1 MTRMSSQVMAVTCGA
16 VLFAVVLSGVLAS
29 GLIRNAYD
37 GQAKAVLHRE
47 ALLTARLV
55 EDRATTAATRAGRPA
70 ALVLAGAGVQA
81 VRVRAKGTV
90 VGAAAG
96 LVSGDQTDVS
106 AAAQGRS
113 VQGSRTIA
121 GVRYLV
127 DVEPVDGGGGVL
139 LLQKASDARAVT
151 RGVVW
156 RFVLALLVGLLTAAL
171 LAGLLARRLTRPLAG
186 AALAAQ
192 RLATG
197 ERDVRL
203 AEDGPTEVTAV
214 ASSLNSLATSLATS
228 EGRQRE
234 FLLSISHELRTPLTA
249 IKGFAEAL
257 ADRVSTGDA
266 AVAAGRTIEAEANR
280 LQRLVS
286 DLLDLARLAA
296 DDFRLDLADV
306 DLGELVREAGE
317 VWSGRCSAVGVV
329 FRLELPDE
337 PVTAL
342 TDATRLRQVLDGL
355 AENALRV
362 TPAGRPIVFALAL
375 ETGGAPGVP
384 GEPGEPGE
392 PGAAAGPARSVLAVR
407 DGGPGLSAGDRA
419 VAFER
424 GVLYERYR
432 GVRQVGT
439 GLGLALAA
447 GLVGCLGGTA
457 EAAEAPE
464 GGAAF
469 LVRLPLSTPGPSVT
483 PLDAAPHHSSA
494 R

>member
-96 LVSGDQTDVS
+96 LVSGDQSDVS

-337 PVTAL
+337 LVTAL

-375 ETGGAPGVP
+375 EPGGASGYSGAPG
-384 GEPGEPGE
+384 EPR
-392 PGAAAGPARSVLAVR
+392 AAAGPARAVLAVR

-447 GLVGCLGGTA
+447 GLVGRLGGTA